1 MLRIAARG
9 NVSWCTISLRTYSK
23 NKEKPRNYYLHEK
36 TEVNKKSLPHLM
48 YPDMRKDFASV
59 EKFLDDELPVGKL
72 PSNVKGKGSV
82 DQILQSELGDELSEI
97 LGIFI

>member
-1 MLRIAARG
+1 
-9 NVSWCTISLRTYSK
+9 
-23 NKEKPRNYYLHEK
+23 
-36 TEVNKKSLPHLM
+36 M